1 MQSSRD
7 FIVSHWKVALV
18 GTQRGCVAEDM
29 FLIIHSDYKQMVVAN
44 RVSASYIRVERAAY
58 DRV

>member
-1 MQSSRD
+1 M
-7 FIVSHWKVALV
+7 HWKVALV